1 MAKKL
6 MLGFTNTAGK
16 TVSITIPEPKATLAQ
31 ADCTAAMDAIIA
43 KNIFL
48 TIGGELVSNAPG
60 LGVVLGKAVFQLF
73 FLAQAVS
80 RAAGIAGE

>member
-43 KNIFL
+43 KNIFS
-48 TIGGELVSNAPG
+48 TTGGELVSKLYAK
-60 LGVVLGKAVFQLF
+60 VIDTTEDVLYDATP
-73 FLAQAVS
+73 
-80 RAAGIAGE
+80 